1 MEDDDDLLQHKELG
15 IRHNRPRFGGSGSS
29 ELQKELLKA
38 RNSWYSLWHRA
49 LQNSE
54 RYMDCC
60 AAEGVHSLRN
70 LYEDFGDV
78 RAPFTT
84 WWMTK
89 GRHLFAERRPLPKVE
104 MCRKMGDLAHIENM
118 KDKVLLEVPL
128 NVRRSTVIRQI
139 NKLLDEAYDGREPV
153 VPRKVSTAIR
163 KLHSSKVRMDTVRR
177 MLAVYECRE
186 KFPNVSLYRIAIKTE
201 LDIDFQLRSKSPKPM
216 TDEQKRIRYGIEV
229 SRLLRQARLLIENA
243 EAGIFPCIKPPGQEE
258 VDTDEI
264 D

>member
-1 MEDDDDLLQHKELG
+1 MEQDDDLLQHKELG
-15 IRHNRPRFGGSGSS
+15 IRHNRPRPSASGSP
-29 ELQKELLKA
+29 ELQKELHKA

-54 RYMDCC
+54 RYMECC
-60 AAEGVHSLRN
+60 AAGGVHSLRH

-78 RAPFTT
+78 RLPFTT
-84 WWMTK
+84 WWMST
-89 GRHLFAERRPLPKVE
+89 GRHLFAERRPVPKVE
-104 MCRKMGDLAHIENM
+104 MHRKMGDLAHIENM
-118 KDKVLLEVPL
+118 KDRVVLEVPL
-128 NVRRSTVIRQI
+128 TLRRSTVIRQI
-139 NKLLDEAYDGREPV
+139 NKLLDEAYEGREPV

-163 KLHSSKVRMDTVRR
+163 KLHPSKVRMDTVRR
-177 MLAVYECRE
+177 MLSVYECRA

-201 LDIDFQLRSKSPKPM
+201 LDIDFQQRSKATKPM
-216 TDEQKRIRYGIEV
+216 TDAQKRIRYGIEV

-243 EAGIFPCIKPPGQEE
+243 EAGIFPCTKSLGQEE

>member
-1 MEDDDDLLQHKELG
+1 MEHDDDLLQHKELG
-15 IRHNRPRFGGSGSS
+15 IRHNRPRPSPSGNP
-29 ELQKELLKA
+29 ELQQELLKA
-38 RNSWYSLWHRA
+38 RNSWYSLWFRA

-60 AAEGVHSLRN
+60 AAEGVHALRH

-78 RAPFTT
+78 RTSFPT
-84 WWMTK
+84 WWMGT
-89 GRHLFAERRPLPKVE
+89 GRRLFAERRPLPKVE
-104 MCRKMGDLAHIENM
+104 MHRKMSDLVHIENM
-118 KDKVLLEVPL
+118 KDRVVLEVPL
-128 NVRRSTVIRQI
+128 NMRRSTAIRQI
-139 NKLLDEAYDGREPV
+139 NKLLDEAYGGREPV

-163 KLHSSKVRMDTVRR
+163 KLHPSKVRMDTVRR
-177 MLAVYECRE
+177 MLAVYECRA

-201 LDIDFQLRSKSPKPM
+201 LDIDFQQRSKDAKPM

-243 EAGIFPCIKPPGQEE
+243 EAGVFPCTKPLGKEE
-258 VDTDEI
+258 IEDDEI